1 MDATNL
7 VILSC
12 KELRDALRNRWFL
25 LYSAAFAGLTIS
37 VSWLSLAGADQY
49 GFAGFNQTA
58 AGLVNLIM
66 LVIPLMALQTGA
78 GSVAGERERGT
89 LAQLLSMS
97 ITRTEVLAGK
107 FIGLSVALLTAL
119 ALGFGLSGVIISA
132 NGGTAGM
139 FTYLDMVGLAALLTL
154 AMLSAGL
161 LLSVFCRKSSAAV
174 GIAIVVWL
182 ALAFAG
188 DLGLMGSAIVFR
200 LHLWSLFALD
210 LVNPLEVFKM
220 AVLTGTHASLSSLG
234 PAGLYAVETYGRAIW
249 VVFGGTFALWIA
261 FPLTLAWW
269 FLKRAEVP

>member
-1 MDATNL
+1 MDATNIL
-7 VILSC
+7 ILSR

-25 LYSAAFAGLTIS
+25 IYSAAFAVLAVS

-66 LVIPLMALQTGA
+66 LIVPLMALQTGA

-97 ITRTEVLAGK
+97 VNRTEVLAGK
-107 FIGLSVALLTAL
+107 FIGLSLALVTAL
-119 ALGFGLSGVIISA
+119 VLGFGLSGVIISA
-132 NGGTAGM
+132 NGGTTGLAN
-139 FTYLDMVGLAALLTL
+139 YLALVGLAALLTL
-154 AMLSAGL
+154 AMLSVGL
-161 LLSVFCRKSSAAV
+161 LVSVLSRKSSAAV

-200 LHLWSLFALD
+200 LHLWSLFALA
-210 LVNPLEVFKM
+210 LANPLEVFKM
-220 AVLTGTHASLSSLG
+220 AVLAGTHASLDVLG
-234 PAGLYAVETYGRAIW
+234 PAGRYAVENYGRAIW
-249 VVFGGTFALWIA
+249 AIFIATLAAWIILP
-261 FPLTLAWW
+261 FTLAWW
-269 FLKRAEVP
+269 FLKRTEVP

>member
-1 MDATNL
+1 MPATNL
-7 VILSC
+7 LILSR

-25 LYSAAFAGLTIS
+25 VYSAAFAILAVS

-66 LVIPLMALQTGA
+66 LIVPLMALQTGA

-97 ITRTEVLAGK
+97 VTRTEVLTGK
-107 FIGLSVALLTAL
+107 FIGLSVALVTAL
-119 ALGFGLSGVIISA
+119 ALGFGLSGVIISF

-139 FTYLDMVGLAALLTL
+139 LSYLALVGLAAFLTVS
-154 AMLSAGL
+154 MLSVGL
-161 LLSVFCRKSSAAV
+161 LISVLSRKSSAAV
-174 GIAIVVWL
+174 GIAIVIWL

-188 DLGLMGSAIVFR
+188 DLGLMGSAVVFR
-200 LHLWSLFALD
+200 LHLWSLFALA

-234 PAGLYAVETYGRAIW
+234 PIGRYAVDTYGHGIWAI
-249 VVFGGTFALWIA
+249 FAGTLAAWIIL
-261 FPLTLAWW
+261 PLTLAWW
-269 FLKRAEVP
+269 FLKKSEVP

>member
-1 MDATNL
+1 MPATNL
-7 VILSC
+7 LILSR

-25 LYSAAFAGLTIS
+25 VYSAAFAILAVS

-66 LVIPLMALQTGA
+66 LIVPLMALQTGA

-97 ITRTEVLAGK
+97 VTRTEVLTGK
-107 FIGLSVALLTAL
+107 FIGLSVALVTAL
-119 ALGFGLSGVIISA
+119 ALGFGLSGVIISF

-139 FTYLDMVGLAALLTL
+139 LSYLALVGLAAFLTVS
-154 AMLSAGL
+154 MLSVGL
-161 LLSVFCRKSSAAV
+161 LISVLSRKSSAAV
-174 GIAIVVWL
+174 GIAIVIWL

-188 DLGLMGSAIVFR
+188 DLGLMGSAVVFR
-200 LHLWSLFALD
+200 LHLWSLFALA

-234 PAGLYAVETYGRAIW
+234 PVGRYAVDTYGHGIWAI
-249 VVFGGTFALWIA
+249 FAGTLAAWIIL
-261 FPLTLAWW
+261 PLTLAWW
-269 FLKRAEVP
+269 FLKKSEVP

>member
-1 MDATNL
+1 MDATNIL
-7 VILSC
+7 ILSR

-25 LYSAAFAGLTIS
+25 IYSAAFAILAVS

-66 LVIPLMALQTGA
+66 LIVPLMALQTGA

-97 ITRTEVLAGK
+97 VTRIEVLTGK
-107 FIGLSVALLTAL
+107 FIGLSLALVTAL
-119 ALGFGLSGVIISA
+119 ALGFGLSGAIISL

-139 FTYLDMVGLAALLTL
+139 FTYLTMVVLAALLTL
-154 AMLSAGL
+154 AMLSVGL
-161 LLSVFCRKSSAAV
+161 LVSVLSRKSSAAV

-200 LHLWSLFALD
+200 LHLWSLFTLALA
-210 LVNPLEVFKM
+210 NPLEVFKM
-220 AVLTGTHASLSSLG
+220 ATLTGTHASLSALG
-234 PAGLYAVETYGRAIW
+234 PVGHYAVETYGHGIWAI
-249 VVFGGTFALWIA
+249 FAGTLAAWIILP
-261 FPLTLAWW
+261 FSLAWW
-269 FLKRAEVP
+269 FLKKSEVP